1 MKICTSCD
9 EMPAR
14 GSDDEYS
21 VAFDTCI
28 ACEEE
33 LNVLLKAAQREAM
46 EGFMRK
52 R

>member
-14 GSDDEYS
+14 GSNDEYS
-21 VAFDTCI
+21 LAYDTCN

-33 LNVLLKAAQREAM
+33 MIGLLKAAQREAM